1 MLLEKLF
8 FKGCYKYLENNEQVV
23 VIGLGHGV
31 NKASTSFYTIIHTD
45 NLSHWVFFSRG
56 PVCV

>member
-8 FKGCYKYLENNEQVV
+8 SKGCYKYLENNEQVV

-31 NKASTSFYTIIHTD
+31 NKVSTSFYTIIQTD
-45 NLSHWVFFSRG
+45 NLSH
-56 PVCV
+56 